1 MKIAEILLEKICVGK
16 KKWAGSSAYGSYCMV
31 MRKMRRNLFS
41 GQHRWLQIPTPV
53 LPMMRKSMMWNLPNP
68 MVSTASSTVNVFCPK
83 HEKKIKTQKLSA
95 VKLCLLFIKN
105 IFHATV
111 GLHQEKAWK
120 HLPVVCPLTS
130 PWMSW
135 WHNRG
140 LLKQQPV
147 QMEEG
152 QPCTI

>member
-1 MKIAEILLEKICVGK
+1 MVKIAEILLEKVCNGK
-16 KKWAGSSAYGSYCMV
+16 NRKKMGCQQCLWFLLHGNEKNVKKAFLGQ
-31 MRKMRRNLFS
+31 RR
-41 GQHRWLQIPTPV
+41 WWQIPTPV
-53 LPMMRKSMMWNLPNP
+53 LPIMRKSMIWNLPNP
-68 MVSTASSTVNVFCPK
+68 MVSTASSTVNVFWPK
-83 HEKKIKTQKLSA
+83 HEKKIKTQKVSA
-95 VKLCLLFIKN
+95 VRLYLVFIKN

-140 LLKQQPV
+140 LLKQQTV
-147 QMEEG
+147 Q
-152 QPCTI
+152 TD